1 MVEAMTRRVRDDGVP
16 FLGICVGM
24 QLLAT
29 RGLEHGETPGLGWI
43 AGEVRAIEAHR
54 PMP

>member
-1 MVEAMTRRVRDDGVP
+1 MDEAVIERGRP

-29 RGLEHGETPGLGWI
+29 RGLEHGETPGLDWI
-43 AGEVRAIEAHR
+43 GGDVVADRTRATR
-54 PMP
+54 R